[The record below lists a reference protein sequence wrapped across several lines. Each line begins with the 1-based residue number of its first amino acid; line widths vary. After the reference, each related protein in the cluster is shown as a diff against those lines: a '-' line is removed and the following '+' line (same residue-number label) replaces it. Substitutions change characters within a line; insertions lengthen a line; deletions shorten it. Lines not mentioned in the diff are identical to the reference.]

1 MNQLPL
7 FGTSRGTGPL
17 VVAYG
22 GGVNT
27 IALLVHLHRL
37 GHRPDA
43 IVMADPGSERRG
55 THPYRTDV
63 ADPWLRAR
71 GWPTVTVVTVAEEAQ
86 HRPRAK
92 HTAHGTLLEECL
104 RIKALP
110 SIAYG
115 WKKCSQKYKAR
126 PATWWT
132 ERQPWALDAWARGEK
147 ITRAIGYDADEPQRA
162 KAVFLDA
169 DEARR
174 FLPWYPLQS
183 AGIDRDG
190 CEKIIIDAGL
200 PLPPKSSCKWCP
212 SNTLAEWDELR
223 RDDPEGF
230 AEALLLSRTAELDA
244 PDVVGLMRC
253 NPHGKRQLHL
263 RVWTDDA
270 PTACG
275 PDEGRD
281 AMPCECAL

>member
-1 MNQLPL
+1 MKQQLMFP
-7 FGTSRGTGPL
+7 TMRGNGPL

-43 IVMADPGSERRG
+43 IVMADPGSERKG
-55 THPYRTDV
+55 THPYRTNV

-86 HRPRAK
+86 YRPKAQ

-104 RIKALP
+104 RIKSLP

-126 PATWWT
+126 PAMWWA
-132 ERQPWALDAWARGEK
+132 ERQAWAREAWARGER

-162 KAVFLDA
+162 KDEFGDGA
-169 DEARR
+169 EARR
-174 FLPWYPLQS
+174 FVPWYPLQS
-183 AGIDRDG
+183 ASIDRDG
-190 CEKIIIDAGL
+190 CAALITDAGL

-212 SNTLAEWDELR
+212 SNTLAEWEELR
-223 RDDPEGF
+223 RADPDGF
-230 AEALLLSRTAELDA
+230 EEALNLSRTAEIDS
-244 PDVVGLMRC
+244 PDVVGLMRR
-253 NPHGKRQLHL
+253 NPQGKRQLHL
-263 RVWTDDA
+263 HVWSDAPPVA
-270 PTACG
+270 PTA
-275 PDEGRD
+275 DDGRE
-281 AMPCECAL
+281 AVPCECAL